1 MARAMAGRPP
11 GPGASRSQ
19 VSRKSFLA
27 PCALVNGIFMGRPA
41 PVSWGAMSV
50 SYAPVK
56 VDHRLEFL
64 DDGQFQLVAN
74 AIGGGELDGGI
85 HWVAA
90 LHHGPFVPKE
100 QVGAPQRRD
109 PRQSIADAERLAH
122 RDAHLAIDAGQIV
135 AARCDNSRAAHVTGC
150 EERGGL
156 MHPRAAALGISAR
169 FGPG

>member
-1 MARAMAGRPP
+1 MAASTGSPRFTTAHSCQRNRSGR
-11 GPGASRSQ
+11 
-19 VSRKSFLA
+19 

-50 SYAPVK
+50 SCAPVK

-109 PRQSIADAERLAH
+109 
-122 RDAHLAIDAGQIV
+122 
-135 AARCDNSRAAHVTGC
+135 
-150 EERGGL
+150 
-156 MHPRAAALGISAR
+156 
-169 FGPG
+169 

>member
-27 PCALVNGIFMGRPA
+27 PCALVNGMFMGRPA

-109 PRQSIADAERLAH
+109 PRQAIADAERLAH
-122 RDAHLAIDAGQIV
+122 GDAHLAIDAGQIV
-135 AARCDNSRAAHVTGC
+135 AARRDDSRAAHVAGS
-150 EERGGL
+150 EERGRL
-156 MHPRAAALGISAR
+156 LDRKSTRLNSSH
-169 FGPG
+169 